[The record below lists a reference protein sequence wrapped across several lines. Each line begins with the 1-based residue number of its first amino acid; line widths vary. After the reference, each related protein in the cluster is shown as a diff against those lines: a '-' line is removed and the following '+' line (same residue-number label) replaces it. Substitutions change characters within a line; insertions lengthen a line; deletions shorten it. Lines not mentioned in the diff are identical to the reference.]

1 MILRKIPHNSA
12 MYIMD
17 TKDKVKKISVELKK
31 LFPNPK
37 TPLNHSNP
45 WELYVAVALSAQQ
58 TDVGVNKV
66 TESLFKKYK
75 KLDDYRQASLEE
87 FDTDIKSINFH
98 KGKSKAIKAAAEI
111 VAEKYNGKMPETMEE
126 LIELPFIGRKTANV
140 ILQEAFG
147 KSEGIVV
154 DTHVRR
160 LSNLFGLTKNQDPV
174 KIEKD
179 LMEIVPQKDWRE
191 FGLGFIYYGR
201 IYCKASCKHIDCPL
215 KEFILM

>member
-1 MILRKIPHNSA
+1 MDKSEKATKILR
-12 MYIMD
+12 
-17 TKDKVKKISVELKK
+17 VLKK

-66 TESLFKKYK
+66 TATLFDKYK
-75 KLDDYRQASLEE
+75 KLSDYQKVPLEDFE
-87 FDTDIKSINFH
+87 KDIKSINFY
-98 KGKSKAIKAAAEI
+98 KGKAKAIKKAADI
-111 VAEKYNGKMPETMEE
+111 VAEKYKGSMPQTMEE
-126 LIELPFIGRKTANV
+126 LIALPFIGRKTANV

-154 DTHVRR
+154 DTHVCR
-160 LSNLFGLTKNQDPV
+160 LANLFGLSAQKDPV
-174 KIEKD
+174 KIERD

-191 FGLGFIYYGR
+191 FGLGLIYYGR
-201 IYCKASCKHIDCPL
+201 TYCKANCKHVDCPL
-215 KEFILM
+215 REFIA

>member
-1 MILRKIPHNSA
+1 MLT
-12 MYIMD
+12 D
-17 TKDKVKKISVELKK
+17 EKVKHIIVKLKI

-75 KLDDYRQASLEE
+75 TLDDYKNATFEE
-87 FDTDIKSINFH
+87 FDLDIKSINFH
-98 KGKSKAIKAAAEI
+98 KGKAKAILEAAKI
-111 VAEKYNGKMPETMEE
+111 VSDKYNGKMPSEMDQ
-126 LIELPFIGRKTANV
+126 LLELPFIGRKTANV

-147 KSEGIVV
+147 KSEGVVV
-154 DTHVRR
+154 DTHVKR
-160 LSNLFGLTKNQDPV
+160 LATLFGLTKNTDPV

-179 LMEIVPQKDWRE
+179 LMELVSQKDWRE
-191 FGLGFIYYGR
+191 FGLGLIYYGR
-201 IYCKASCKHIDCPL
+201 TYCKASCKHTDCPL
-215 KEFILM
+215 KAYIV

>member
-1 MILRKIPHNSA
+1 
-12 MYIMD
+12 MD
-17 TKDKVKKISVELKK
+17 KKQKAEKISAQLKK
-31 LFPNPK
+31 LFPHAK

-75 KLDDYRQASLEE
+75 KLEDYRTASLEE

-98 KGKSKAIKAAAEI
+98 KGKSKAIKNAADI
-111 VAEKYNGKMPETMEE
+111 VAEKYKGKMPETMEE
-126 LIELPFIGRKTANV
+126 LLELPFIGRKTANV

-147 KSEGIVV
+147 KSEGVVV
-154 DTHVRR
+154 DTHVKR
-160 LSNLFGLTKNQDPV
+160 LSNLFGLSKNSDPV

-191 FGLGFIYYGR
+191 FGLGLIWYGR
-201 IYCKASCKHIDCPL
+201 TYCKASCKHADCPL
-215 KEFILM
+215 REFIVM